1 MRQGKGS
8 SKIHGRQVFS
18 LCLNFNMKVLYII
31 SPKGT
36 VAYVFA
42 DCVGQKPIQD
52 KTFYSKNPRRTKD
65 SGPISPL
72 RT

>member
-1 MRQGKGS
+1 M
-8 SKIHGRQVFS
+8 
-18 LCLNFNMKVLYII
+18 YII

-52 KTFYSKNPRRTKD
+52 KTFYSKNPRGTKD

>member
-1 MRQGKGS
+1 
-8 SKIHGRQVFS
+8 
-18 LCLNFNMKVLYII
+18 MKVLFII
-31 SPKGT
+31 SLKGT

-42 DCVGQKPIQD
+42 DRVGQKPIQD

>member
-1 MRQGKGS
+1 
-8 SKIHGRQVFS
+8 
-18 LCLNFNMKVLYII
+18 MKVLYII

-42 DCVGQKPIQD
+42 DRVEQKPIQD

-65 SGPISPL
+65 SGLISPL